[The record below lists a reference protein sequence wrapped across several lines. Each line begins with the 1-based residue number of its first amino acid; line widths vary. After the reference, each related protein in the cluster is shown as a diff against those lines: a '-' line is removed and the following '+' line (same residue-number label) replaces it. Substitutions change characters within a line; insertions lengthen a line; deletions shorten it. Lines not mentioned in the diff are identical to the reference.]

1 MKENLNAMVAVK
13 TSNGMSKR
21 INLSNV
27 IMQGTVWGGLMCT
40 SSMDKLGKFA
50 YNNPIIPPLWMV
62 DDVLTV
68 SNVNKTVE
76 LNTLVNTF
84 IEHKELKQSDK
95 KFVRIHV

>member
-40 SSMDKLGKFA
+40 SRMDKLGKFA
-50 YNNPIIPPLWMV
+50 YNNPQLFLLCEWLMM
-62 DDVLTV
+62 
-68 SNVNKTVE
+68 
-76 LNTLVNTF
+76 F
-84 IEHKELKQSDK
+84 
-95 KFVRIHV
+95 